1 MAHDSFA
8 RIEITSLCQTMLQLV
23 SAGYW
28 VVTGLSNR
36 RGNEKRNVIDA
47 FRINRLEVM
56 PQCIY
61 SPSQS

>member
-8 RIEITSLCQTMLQLV
+8 RIEITPLCQTMLQLV
-23 SAGYW
+23 SAMLLGGYGI
-28 VVTGLSNR
+28 VKSPS
-36 RGNEKRNVIDA
+36 NEKRDIIDA